1 MKSFCLYSLVL
12 AYILLFSFAA
22 EAGEY
27 SLYVRNSPFPG
38 SYTVQGHKTY
48 APLDK
53 LLLALRYS
61 WRLEGG
67 TLYVYDKSGGGAE
80 LREKGTLQISFN
92 GRLSALELENREG
105 VSWAEASVLADS
117 LNLLYLVSDDL
128 KTVDLSVPVSA
139 DKPSAASKAKSG
151 AEGKKSAKKADK
163 EKPKRL
169 QSCYYWTTSGI
180 LPGKPQLS
188 PVSLEDCD
196 FYYDRGTL
204 VSSPMLYLNS
214 LSLKNNGG
222 REASVKV
229 KISISADGAA
239 VFEAEC
245 GPVSVPAGGSAKSV
259 PSPSVWNNTAGRAF
273 TVKLKLTSE

>member
-1 MKSFCLYSLVL
+1 M
-12 AYILLFSFAA
+12 LLCSFAA

-27 SLYVRNSPFPG
+27 SLYVRNSPFSGPFA
-38 SYTVQGHKTY
+38 VQGHKTW

-61 WRLEGG
+61 WRLEGR

-80 LREKGTLQISFN
+80 LRERGTLHISFN
-92 GRLSALELENREG
+92 GRLSSLELENREG
-105 VSWAEASVLADS
+105 LSWAEASALADS
-117 LNLLYLVSDDL
+117 LNLLYWVSDDL

-139 DKPSAASKAKSG
+139 DRPSAASKAKSA
-151 AEGKKSAKKADK
+151 AEAEKPEKEADK
-163 EKPKRL
+163 QKSRRL

-188 PVSLEDCD
+188 PAALEDCD

-204 VSSPMLYLNS
+204 VASPMLYLNS

-222 REASVKV
+222 REVSVKV
-229 KISISADGAA
+229 KISVSADGAS

-245 GPVSVPAGGSAKSV
+245 DPVSLPAGGSAKAV

-273 TVKLKLTSE
+273 TVKLRIISE